1 MYTKIVKI
9 FIGLLIT
16 FCIVWVSISQGNRV
30 CFCSTALLD
39 TRYPCLFQCRESRI
53 FTISQRFYITNI
65 KTEISSLWRCPHLH
79 LLPIMENL
87 PHHYHRHPS
96 PPQHLLVTHLQSRLT
111 PPPLESQ
118 GVVNRAVNKPSL
130 SVGGLYLYL
139 LMRDIAVDW
148 ISSTSACPSSR
159 MCRHLANCTPS

>member
-1 MYTKIVKI
+1 M
-9 FIGLLIT
+9 
-16 FCIVWVSISQGNRV
+16 
-30 CFCSTALLD
+30 
-39 TRYPCLFQCRESRI
+39 FQCRESRI
-53 FTISQRFYITNI
+53 FTISQRFFITNI

-118 GVVNRAVNKPSL
+118 GVVNRAVNEPSRGF
-130 SVGGLYLYL
+130 SWWIV
-139 LMRDIAVDW
+139 DICIYSCVTLQWTGFLRLRLVHHQGCAVIWQTVRQAD
-148 ISSTSACPSSR
+148 ARSR
-159 MCRHLANCTPS
+159 GKRE